1 MKKHRLAKD
10 LTQPELANLLGVNPS
25 RVSTWERKVSKVPA
39 ERAIQLES
47 VFGCKAEDLDIEIV
61 GGIEAVE
68 KARKAGRPS
77 RLKLFCN
84 SHKITGLSVMKKT
97 GMSKTAISSYFR
109 GKIPAPDIQRRI
121 ADALG
126 VTRDK
131 LFPTDIERYGK

>member
-10 LTQPELANLLGVNPS
+10 MTQPELANLLGVNPS

-47 VFGCKAEDLDIEIV
+47 IIGYKAEDLDIEIV
-61 GGIEAVE
+61 GGFEAVDRD
-68 KARKAGRPS
+68 RKKDKTS

-84 SHKITGLSVMKKT
+84 SHKITGLFVMEKT

-109 GKIPAPDIQRRI
+109 GKIPAPYIQRRI
-121 ADALG
+121 VFALG

-131 LFPTDIERYGK
+131 LFPTDVERYGK